1 MQQVTRPDPAP
12 SRWSYRMQ
20 RLMLTPLFRFLLR
33 VGLPMVVTFAA
44 LSIYF
49 AQEGNR
55 DTFRLWVSDIRNE
68 IETRPEF
75 MVKLMAIDGA
85 GGSVAEDIREI
96 IPIDFPISSFDLDLD
111 RMRQTIAELPAVKDV
126 SVRVRPGG
134 VLQVDVTERLP
145 VILWRGEDGLALLDE
160 HGYYVGQAE
169 SRIKYADLPLIA
181 GEGAD
186 RAVPEAL
193 ALIQAAGPLR
203 SRMRGL
209 VRMGERRWDLVLDRE
224 QRILLPED
232 KPVQAL
238 DRVIAL
244 HQAQDVMA
252 RDLAQVDMRIRSRPT
267 IRMNEAA
274 VEQWWR
280 INKIGFKD

>member
-1 MQQVTRPDPAP
+1 MQSVTRPDPAP

-20 RLMLTPLFRFLLR
+20 RLMLTPLFRLLLR
-33 VGLPMVVTFAA
+33 VGLPMAAVFAA
-44 LSIYF
+44 TSIYF

-55 DTFRLWVSDIRNE
+55 DAFRLWVSDIRNE

-85 GGSVAEDIREI
+85 GTSVAEDIREI
-96 IPIDFPISSFDLDLD
+96 IPIDFPISSFDLDLGG
-111 RMRQTIAELPAVKDV
+111 MRQTIAELPAVKDV

-134 VLQVDVTERLP
+134 VLQVDVIERLP
-145 VILWRGEDGLALLDE
+145 VILWRDENGLALLDE
-160 HGYYVGQAE
+160 NGFYVGQAV
-169 SRIKYADLPLIA
+169 SRGSHADLPLIA

-193 ALIQAAGPLR
+193 ALIAAAGPLR

-209 VRMGERRWDLVLDRE
+209 VRMGERRWDLVLDRD

-244 HQAQDVMA
+244 HQAQEVMA
-252 RDLAQVDMRIRSRPT
+252 RDLAQVDMRIGSRPT